1 MSGRGVTVVTEA
13 PCVTSLDISHTSN
26 EPAPVSP
33 DPSAA
38 ASTASAPAHDP
49 WERAVAALVEHV
61 RFERGRRPNT
71 VDAYRRDARAV
82 VAMLRDDWG
91 VSGPDQVDLGL
102 LRRYLA
108 SLATAGYARS
118 TRARRTSTL
127 RIWFGLLHRQGAI
140 VEDPTLALAT
150 PKQGRQ
156 LPRVLRFDQVMAL
169 LGAPDRRTPTGQR
182 DATLLELLYGTGAR
196 VGEICG
202 LTVGAVDV
210 AQQLVRLDGKGGRQ
224 RIVPLGEPAVDAV
237 TVYLAAGRPA
247 LHGDVAT
254 DALLLNQRG
263 GALGVRDARTIVER
277 AAHQVGLGHVT
288 PHTLRHSY
296 ATHLLERGA
305 DLRQV
310 QELLGHASL
319 ATTQRYT
326 HLSRGRLRE
335 VHAAAH
341 PRARARPSHGSGPTL
356 VADRE

>member
-1 MSGRGVTVVTEA
+1 MTLDPTGGSS
-13 PCVTSLDISHTSN
+13 TSS
-26 EPAPVSP
+26 APVS
-33 DPSAA
+33 
-38 ASTASAPAHDP
+38 DP

-61 RFERGRRPNT
+61 RLERGRRPNT

-82 VAMLRDDWG
+82 VATLRDEWG
-91 VSGPDQVDLGL
+91 VTGPDQVDLGV

-108 SLATAGYARS
+108 SLATAGFARS

-127 RIWFGLLHRQGAI
+127 RIWFGLLHRRGI
-140 VEDPTLALAT
+140 IPEDPTLALAT

-156 LPRVLRFDQVMAL
+156 LPRVLRVDQVGAL
-169 LGAPDRRTPTGQR
+169 LAAPDRRTPVGQR

-202 LTVGAVDV
+202 LTVGAIDV

-237 TVYLAAGRPA
+237 AAYLTTARPA
-247 LHGDVAT
+247 LHGGVAT
-254 DALLLNQRG
+254 DVLLLNQRG

-277 AAHQVGLGHVT
+277 AARQAGLGHVT

-296 ATHLLERGA
+296 ATHLLEGGA

-341 PRARARPSHGSGPTL
+341 PRARARSSHGSAPTL
-356 VADRE
+356 VSDRE

>member
-1 MSGRGVTVVTEA
+1 M
-13 PCVTSLDISHTSN
+13 H
-26 EPAPVSP
+26 P
-33 DPSAA
+33 DPSDAT
-38 ASTASAPAHDP
+38 STSFAPARDP
-49 WERAVAALVEHV
+49 WDRAVAALVDHV
-61 RFERGRRPNT
+61 RLERGRRANT
-71 VDAYRRDARAV
+71 VDAYRRDAQAV
-82 VAMLRDDWG
+82 VAMLRDEWG
-91 VSGPDQVDLGL
+91 ITGPDAVDLGL

-108 SLATAGYARS
+108 SLATGGYARS

-127 RIWFGLLHRQGAI
+127 RIWFGLLHQQGVIA
-140 VEDPTLALAT
+140 EDPTLALAT

-156 LPRVLRFDQVMAL
+156 LPRVLRADQVVAL
-169 LGAPDRRTPTGQR
+169 LGSPDRTSPVGQR

-237 TVYLAAGRPA
+237 TAYLGTGRPA
-247 LHGDVAT
+247 LHGEAAT

-277 AAHQVGLGHVT
+277 AGRQAGLGHVT

-296 ATHLLERGA
+296 ATHLLEGGA

-341 PRARARPSHGSGPTL
+341 PRARARPAHGSTPAT
-356 VADRE
+356 VPDRE